1 MIHQLSLAPEHFMG
15 PVLEANFTTVSVFS
29 KLQVATLGLGI
40 SKGSFAVMVQNPRE
54 NEAEEPHWAPPR
66 DHVMFQDFVLLRL
79 VEVLPLP
86 ESATRLGKRCDQL
99 MATAA
104 AGPGLEANH
113 CLIRY
118 AVLGAYVTDALTGGI
133 RFSGDPGCLSISRKY
148 FVFSPSTFILDIL
161 TNGVLNPAQRI
172 QFGQLRPSETMSS
185 THLQQEAYLCML
197 DIRGKRTAIF
207 GKTRLG
213 KSNAVKLV
221 VQGMLDVTQETHNVS
236 QLIFDVNGEYAND
249 NPQDGNVSIAS
260 IYVDRC
266 MVYHLS
272 SRGGNKLGRLLRF
285 NFYEQSHITLA
296 ILREL
301 LPASVSSTEYVQQL
315 LNCRI
320 PALETV
326 PGESDEVFQQRLRKI
341 MMLWTLLDE
350 AGFEHNQD
358 HLANQLTQLGVRFP
372 FNPQFRQALRMN
384 VYQSILNRPCPPPP
398 NNFKDMATEMK
409 AMARFML
416 SYSNDPELL
425 NHNQPVFDLDEQVM
439 ARFLVPKSSAGPFVL
454 RSCVPF
460 HSPIAQDFVVEVLA
474 ALAEGKTVIID
485 LGGANE
491 QIVRYFSK
499 TLSTAVF
506 QAQEAKF
513 VSNTLNESFV
523 QIYFEEAHMIFPLNT
538 ELATDIYSRFAK
550 EGAKFNIGI
559 AYSTQSPSTV
569 SKDLLAQTENF
580 FVGHL
585 SSPLETKILS
595 QVQNAFQG
603 MEENIMNT
611 RTPGFMQVLTASHR
625 YPLPVQVERF
635 TGKSLLVSA

>member
-1 MIHQLSLAPEHFMG
+1 MRQHTLVPENFLG
-15 PVLEANFTTVSVFS
+15 LVLEANFSTVTVFS
-29 KLQVATLGLGI
+29 KLQEATKGLGI
-40 SKGSFAVMVQNPRE
+40 AKGSFAVMVRNPHE
-54 NEAEEPHWAPPR
+54 DEASEPQWAPPSSL
-66 DHVMFQDFVLLRL
+66 MMCCDFVLLRL
-79 VEVLPLP
+79 LDVMPLP
-86 ESATRLGKRCDQL
+86 ESGTRLGKRCDQL
-99 MATAA
+99 MATEAA
-104 AGPGLEANH
+104 DPGLEANH
-113 CLIRY
+113 CLMRY
-118 AVLGAYVTDALTGGI
+118 AVLGAYVTDALTGSI
-133 RFSGDPGCLSISRKY
+133 RFSGDPGSLSVSRKY
-148 FVFSPSTFILDIL
+148 VVFYPSALILDIL
-161 TNGVLNPAQRI
+161 TNGVLNPTQRI
-172 QFGQLRPSETMSS
+172 KLGQLRTSETLSS
-185 THLQQEAYLCML
+185 THLQQAAYLCML

-221 VQGMLDVTQETHNVS
+221 VQGMLDVTQDKNNVG

-260 IYVDRC
+260 MYVDRC
-266 MVYHLS
+266 RVYHLS
-272 SRGGNKLGRLLRF
+272 PRGGNQLGRLLRF
-285 NFYEQSHITLA
+285 NFYEQSHMTLA

-301 LPASVSSTEYVQQL
+301 LPTSVSGTEYVQQL

-320 PALETV
+320 PALETE
-326 PGESDEVFQQRLRKI
+326 PGDSDEVFQHRLRKI
-341 MMLWTLLDE
+341 MMLWTLLDA
-350 AGFEHNQD
+350 AGFEYNQE
-358 HLANQLTQLGVRFP
+358 HLATRLTQLGARFP
-372 FNPQFRQALRMN
+372 FNPQFKQPLRMN

-398 NNFKDMATEMK
+398 NNFKDMAVEMK

-416 SYSNDPELL
+416 NYSNDPELL
-425 NHNQPVFDLDEQVM
+425 INDQPVFDLDEQVM
-439 ARFLVPKSSAGPFVL
+439 ARFLVPKSASGPFVL

-460 HSPIAQDFVVEVLA
+460 HSPVAQDFLVEVLA

-523 QIYFEEAHMIFPLNT
+523 QIYFEEAHMIFPPNS
-538 ELATDIYSRFAK
+538 ELVTDIYSRFAK

-569 SKDLLAQTENF
+569 NKDLLAQTENF

-585 SSPLETKILS
+585 SSPLETQILS

-603 MEENIMNT
+603 MEENIMNS
-611 RTPGFMQVLTASHR
+611 RTPGFMQVLASSHR
-625 YPLPVQVERF
+625 YPLPIQVTRF
-635 TGKSLLVSA
+635 TGESILVSA

>member
-1 MIHQLSLAPEHFMG
+1 MRQHILVPENFLG
-15 PVLEANFTTVSVFS
+15 LVLEANFSTVTVFS
-29 KLQVATLGLGI
+29 KLQEATKGLGI
-40 SKGSFAVMVQNPRE
+40 SKGSFAVMVRNPHE
-54 NEAEEPHWAPPR
+54 DEAAEPQWAPPSSL
-66 DHVMFQDFVLLRL
+66 VMCQDFVLLRL
-79 VEVLPLP
+79 LDVLPLP
-86 ESATRLGKRCDQL
+86 ESGTRLGKRCDQL
-99 MATAA
+99 MATEAS
-104 AGPGLEANH
+104 GPGLEANH
-113 CLIRY
+113 CLMRY
-118 AVLGAYVTDALTGGI
+118 AVLGAYVTDELTGAV
-133 RFSGDPGCLSISRKY
+133 RFSGDPGSLSVSRKY
-148 FVFSPSTFILDIL
+148 MVFSPSALILDIL
-161 TNGVLNPAQRI
+161 TNGVLNPSQRI
-172 QFGQLRPSETMSS
+172 QLGQLRTSETLSS

-221 VQGMLDVTQETHNVS
+221 VQGMLDVTQDKNNVG

-266 MVYHLS
+266 RVYHLS
-272 SRGGNKLGRLLRF
+272 PRGGNPMGRLLRF
-285 NFYEQSHITLA
+285 NFYEQSHMTLA

-301 LPASVSSTEYVQQL
+301 LPTSVSGTEYVQQL

-320 PALETV
+320 PALETE
-326 PGESDEVFQQRLRKI
+326 PGILDEVFQHRLRKI
-341 MMLWTLLDE
+341 MMLWTLLDA
-350 AGFEHNQD
+350 AGFEYNPEN
-358 HLANQLTQLGVRFP
+358 LATRLTQLGARFP
-372 FNPQFRQALRMN
+372 FNPQFKQPLRMN
-384 VYQSILNRPCPPPP
+384 VYQSILNRPCPSPP
-398 NNFKDMATEMK
+398 NNFKDMAIEMK

-416 SYSNDPELL
+416 NYSNDPELL
-425 NHNQPVFDLDEQVM
+425 INDQPVFDLDEQVM
-439 ARFLVPKSSAGPFVL
+439 ARFLVPKSAAGPLVL

-460 HSPIAQDFVVEVLA
+460 HSPIAQDFLVEVLA
-474 ALAEGKTVIID
+474 ALADGKTVIID

-513 VSNTLNESFV
+513 VSNTLHESFV
-523 QIYFEEAHMIFPLNT
+523 QIYFEEAHMIFPPNS

-569 SKDLLAQTENF
+569 NKDLLAQTENF
-580 FVGHL
+580 FIGHL

-611 RTPGFMQVLTASHR
+611 RTPGFMQVLTSSHR
-625 YPLPVQVERF
+625 YPLPIQVTRF
-635 TGKSLLVSA
+635 TGKSILVSA